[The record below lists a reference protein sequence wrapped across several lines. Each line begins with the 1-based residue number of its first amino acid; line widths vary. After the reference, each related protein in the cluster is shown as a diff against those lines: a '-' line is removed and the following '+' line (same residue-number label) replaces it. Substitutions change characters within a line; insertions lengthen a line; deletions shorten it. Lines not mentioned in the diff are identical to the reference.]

1 VGTGLLVRRRNYGM
15 MDRHQLGAFS
25 QRSTKE
31 FQMPTLSETINQEIG
46 SDEATVSLSNGES
59 FRIKGKVESISDLFI
74 RVSPSNNPDKK
85 GRKIVNLNH
94 IVSIDWYVK

>member
-1 VGTGLLVRRRNYGM
+1 
-15 MDRHQLGAFS
+15 
-25 QRSTKE
+25 
-31 FQMPTLSETINQEIG
+31 MPTLSEAINQEIG
-46 SDEATVSLSNGES
+46 EDEATLSLSNGQS